1 MTRGLAGGDHL
12 ANRFGARRRILD
24 ALGEELCVG
33 IDLGLAPLPH
43 QFGKIGA
50 DVAIPPSS
58 ASCLAK
64 LAKSSL
70 REMLLVTV
78 FTFRQ

>member
-1 MTRGLAGGDHL
+1 
-12 ANRFGARRRILD
+12 
-24 ALGEELCVG
+24 
-33 IDLGLAPLPH
+33 LGLAPLPH